1 MEISHL
7 KIFRTVADLGSVSAA
22 AGQLNCVQSNVTI
35 RIKHL
40 EQELGQALFYRK
52 PRGMILT
59 PSGHLLLKYANQ
71 IIHLEKE
78 ARKAV
83 SDNTW
88 VRGQLMLGAIE
99 SVAAIHLPRLLAKF
113 HGLYP
118 EIELSLI
125 TGNSTELNQ
134 KVADYELEGAFVTD
148 GYKLPGLEWQD
159 VFQENLVLVCP
170 AGNEPPKTAAQK
182 GILVFPKPCI
192 YRERLEAWFVSQG
205 LSPAKKIELG
215 STDGMIKCVSAG
227 MGVSALPLSA
237 VETAS
242 RSGVIST
249 HPIGKKLESVPIMFV
264 MRKDI
269 LVSKALREFLNL
281 IPEIMED
288 DFSNQRG

>member
-182 GILVFPKPCI
+182 GILVFPNPASTGSGWKPGSFLRASVRPKNRTGLHRRHDQVRFRWYGCERSTAVRRGNRVKI
-192 YRERLEAWFVSQG
+192 RSHFNPSHRE
-205 LSPAKKIELG
+205 K
-215 STDGMIKCVSAG
+215 T
-227 MGVSALPLSA
+227 
-237 VETAS
+237 
-242 RSGVIST
+242 
-249 HPIGKKLESVPIMFV
+249 
-264 MRKDI
+264 
-269 LVSKALREFLNL
+269 
-281 IPEIMED
+281 
-288 DFSNQRG
+288 